1 MYRDCACSRW
11 RSVHSEWQAA
21 WLGAD
26 RSRFVGL
33 VVPHLVRRLLGASY
47 RVLLPMSLCVGAAL
61 LVTCDAFARLIV
73 PGRELPVGIV
83 TAALGAPTLVFLV
96 GARPEISACS
106 AGALS
111 LCFGKAPD

>member
-1 MYRDCACSRW
+1 MYRGCACSRW
-11 RSVHSEWQAA
+11 RSAHSGVASCVA
-21 WLGAD
+21 WCGPIA
-26 RSRFVGL
+26 FVGL

-61 LVTCDAFARLIV
+61 LVTCDTFARLIV

-96 GARPEISACS
+96 AR
-106 AGALS
+106 GRR
-111 LCFGKAPD
+111 